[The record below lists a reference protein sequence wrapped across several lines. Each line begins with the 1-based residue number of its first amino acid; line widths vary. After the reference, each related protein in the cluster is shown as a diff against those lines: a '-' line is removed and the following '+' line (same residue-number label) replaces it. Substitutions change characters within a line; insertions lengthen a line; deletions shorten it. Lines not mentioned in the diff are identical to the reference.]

1 MFQREVTLIGEG
13 GSVVTRTTQAVN
25 HGRINR
31 PTRAQEEV
39 PDAPVMYP
47 KRVTRLGG
55 VAATIAIIRLTRA
68 PDPEFVGIARRPKE
82 GRWAQSGPG
91 MNSSCGYSSPT
102 ATLG

>member
-13 GSVVTRTTQAVN
+13 GSVVTRTTQAAN
-25 HGRINR
+25 HGRING

-39 PDAPVMYP
+39 PDALVTYP
-47 KRVTRLGG
+47 KRAACPGR

-68 PDPEFVGIARRPKE
+68 HDLELVGIARRPKE
-82 GRWAQSGPG
+82 GRWAQSRPG
-91 MNSSCGYSSPT
+91 MNSSYGYSSPT